1 MGRDLR
7 QCVTPRGNLQS
18 AEFISP
24 VWIGIY
30 LDEIFTGR
38 ESTIVLVIFLNVFNS
53 LFPNHFCPSPWVLRY
68 LVKTCKKVTS
78 WKDKVNMMV

>member
-18 AEFISP
+18 AEFISL

-38 ESTIVLVIFLNVFNS
+38 ESTIVLVIFLNVFNKVFF
-53 LFPNHFCPSPWVLRY
+53 LTTFAPLPGFYGILLKP
-68 LVKTCKKVTS
+68 VKK
-78 WKDKVNMMV
+78 